1 MTIDLRSDTVT
12 KPSIGM
18 LEHMMLAK
26 VGDDV
31 FGEDP
36 TVAKLEKR
44 IATFFGKQAGLFCP
58 SGTMCNQ
65 IAIKVNTQPGDE
77 IICDETAHIYHYE
90 AGGPAFNS
98 QVSLRMVKGDL
109 GRFTAGDVEESI
121 NPDSY
126 HFPKTSLVSIEN
138 TVNGGGGS
146 VYSMMAI
153 KEISDVAKK
162 NKLKMHLDGARIF
175 NALTKSG
182 DNAEDIGACF
192 DTISVCFSKG
202 LGAPVGS
209 VLLGS
214 KDVINRARRVRKVF
228 GGGMRQAG
236 YLAAACL
243 YAMDKNIERLKVD
256 HRRADELANFFE
268 DKSYIDNIISAGT
281 NIVILQFDKKIS
293 VEDVLVDWK
302 SRGVLALPFGKNQ
315 IRLVTHLDF
324 TDEMLQNFVEIID

>member
-1 MTIDLRSDTVT
+1 MIDLRSDTVT

-18 LEHMMLAK
+18 LEKMMLAE

-36 TVAKLEKR
+36 SVNRLEKR
-44 IATFFGKQAGLFCP
+44 IAAMFGKKAALFCP
-58 SGTMCNQ
+58 SGTMSNQ
-65 IAIKVNTQPGDE
+65 IGIKVNTEPQDQVL
-77 IICDETAHIYHYE
+77 CDQTAHIYHYE

-98 QVSLRMVKGDL
+98 QVSLKLLNGDM
-109 GRFTAGDVEESI
+109 GRFTAQDVLDNI

-126 HFPKTSLVSIEN
+126 HFAKTSLISIEN
-138 TVNGGGGS
+138 TVNKGGGC
-146 VYSMMAI
+146 VYPLETI
-153 KEISDVAKK
+153 KEITKVAKE

-175 NALTKSG
+175 NAIAKSA
-182 DNAEDIGACF
+182 DPCEEIGACF

-209 VLLGS
+209 ALLGS
-214 KDVINRARRVRKVF
+214 KETILKAKRIRKVF

-243 YAMDKNIERLKVD
+243 YALEKNVDRLKAD
-256 HRRADELANFFE
+256 HRRADELANIFE
-268 DKSYIDNIISAGT
+268 DKPYIENILAAGT
-281 NIVILQFDKKIS
+281 NIVILELTKDVS
-293 VEDVLVDWK
+293 VDDMLLDWK
-302 SRGVLALPFGKNQ
+302 SRGILALPFGKNE

-324 TDEMLQNFVEIID
+324 TDDMLQKMKDTLD